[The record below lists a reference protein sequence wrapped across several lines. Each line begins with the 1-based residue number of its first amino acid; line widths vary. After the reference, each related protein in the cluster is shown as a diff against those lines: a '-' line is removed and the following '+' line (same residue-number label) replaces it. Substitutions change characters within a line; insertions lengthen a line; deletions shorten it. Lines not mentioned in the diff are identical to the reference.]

1 MIGTF
6 NYWQFLLFLLLSSLQ
21 LPPQAECGGASVILD
36 LGAEA
41 EGFQVPSQPGDM
53 KKKKKKKRR
62 GEGRRDRS
70 ERDGGGVDQLTGATF
85 LVFIF
90 FKALFCVSFKMDH
103 LGGK

>member
-53 KKKKKKKRR
+53 KKKKKKK
-62 GEGRRDRS
+62 
-70 ERDGGGVDQLTGATF
+70 GGGREEETGAREMGVGLTN
-85 LVFIF
+85 
-90 FKALFCVSFKMDH
+90 S
-103 LGGK
+103 LGLHF